1 MGRKRCLQI
10 LECSIGDSG
19 IYTCEIGDLSTF
31 CKLEVYGKLFHFILH
46 FFPSLLLFGNIEKM
60 HTIGKIPL
68 LF

>member
-10 LECSIGDSG
+10 LECSIRDSG
-19 IYTCEIGDLSTF
+19 LYSCEIGDLSTS

-46 FFPSLLLFGNIEKM
+46 FFPSLLLIGNIEKM
-60 HTIGKIPL
+60 HTSGKIPL